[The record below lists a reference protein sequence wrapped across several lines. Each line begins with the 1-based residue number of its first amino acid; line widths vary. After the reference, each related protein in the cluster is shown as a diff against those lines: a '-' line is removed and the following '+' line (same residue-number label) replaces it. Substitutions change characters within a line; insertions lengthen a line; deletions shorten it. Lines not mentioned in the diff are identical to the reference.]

1 MGAEEE
7 ATALGSRR
15 GVIHSNS
22 SRGQT
27 DTLDEDS
34 SVGRL
39 GYVGD
44 TGELKSSHKTGL
56 IGM

>member
-1 MGAEEE
+1 MGAEEK
-7 ATALGSRR
+7 ATALASRR
-15 GVIHSNS
+15 GVIHSKS
-22 SRGQT
+22 SRCQT

-34 SVGRL
+34 SVGHL
-39 GYVGD
+39 AYVGD